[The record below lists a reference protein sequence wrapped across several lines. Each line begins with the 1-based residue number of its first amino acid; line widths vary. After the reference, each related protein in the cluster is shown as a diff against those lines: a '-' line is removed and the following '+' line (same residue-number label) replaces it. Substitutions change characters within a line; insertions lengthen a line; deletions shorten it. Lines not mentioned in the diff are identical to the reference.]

1 MTADESGRPS
11 EDGGPPGDDAPR
23 RPTGSESLNEVGG
36 AVLWGLASAYVGRV
50 MFLQSLVWL
59 VVGGGL
65 LAGAWS
71 LVRGEMHRRETV
83 GIFNGRAQGAIEAPW
98 WELAPSREQLGGGT
112 NWLAGTTASACARL
126 RFRPEGGDETT
137 TAYCRRFRWIHGES
151 LFTWEEALGAVPV
164 PWVDGA
170 GMPRIE
176 LRIAPGLVR
185 RIEALGPRSFLATDP
200 GSFEGPDR
208 ARRADRL
215 LGRVWREID
224 DPFLR
229 LLEEWSKSAAVVTV
243 AYPPDEPERAVPV
256 ELLGKETTGWSR
268 VGDLAGWS
276 LVIPLGLFGLLA
288 WGTGSYLLT
297 GGSRWGT
304 AALVLAGIPGVLL
317 VGGKAVDLASLMW
330 ADETLAVESLLAQML
345 DPPPELVLAVPPG
358 AHDSEAEVLVWTL
371 EASAYARL
379 LHWIDLEPPG
389 APTDPDGVLRHLV
402 GQVGNQAATLPDDE
416 LADLL
421 AWAVSVQE
429 RGGGEELGLLFV
441 DLALE
446 LQDHPGRSR
455 HVRWGA
461 EDLLHALALHEP
473 STNPYRLA
481 VAERRRILERASA
494 TQPPTAD

>member
-1 MTADESGRPS
+1 MTADESGRPP
-11 EDGGPPGDDAPR
+11 EDDGPLGDDAPR
-23 RPTGSESLNEVGG
+23 RPTGSESLSEVGG
-36 AVLWGLASAYVGRV
+36 TVLWGLASAYVGRV

-65 LAGAWS
+65 LAGGWA
-71 LVRGEMHRRETV
+71 LVRGEMERRETL
-83 GIFNGRAQGAIEAPW
+83 GAFTGRAQGTIEAPW
-98 WELAPSREQLGGGT
+98 WELEPIRDLSGVSGT
-112 NWLAGTTASACARL
+112 NWLSGTAASACARL
-126 RFRPEGGDETT
+126 RFRTESGAEETT
-137 TAYCRRFRWIHGES
+137 TAYCRRFRHAHGES
-151 LFTWEEALGAVPV
+151 LFTWEEALGPVPL

-176 LRIAPGLVR
+176 LRLAPGLVR
-185 RIEALGPRSFLATDP
+185 RIEALGSRSFLASDP

-229 LLEEWSKSAAVVTV
+229 LLDEWSKPTARVTV
-243 AYPPDEPERAVPV
+243 AYPPEDPARAVPV
-256 ELLGKETTGWSR
+256 KLLDEETTGWSR

-317 VGGKAVDLASLMW
+317 VGGQTVDLASRVW
-330 ADETLAVESLLAQML
+330 ADETLGVESLLAEML
-345 DPPPELVLAVPPG
+345 DPPPELALGVPPG
-358 AHDSEAEVLVWTL
+358 AHDPGAEVLVWTL
-371 EASAYARL
+371 ETSTYARL
-379 LHWIDLEPPG
+379 LRWIDLQPPA

-402 GQVGNQAATLPDDE
+402 EQVGNQAATLPDDE

-461 EDLLHALALHEP
+461 EDLLHTLTLHEP

-481 VAERRRILERASA
+481 VAERRRLLERLSGG
-494 TQPPTAD
+494 